1 MEAGKHP
8 TSNVALKQ
16 IEGIQTRRE
25 ISILVLGETG
35 AGKSSLIKRATG
47 SPVKI
52 GHSLKSCTA
61 VCQGWQLTHGNEAIT
76 LIDSPGF
83 DDTTRPDMEILA
95 SIVSCLQDRRHPP
108 LVGIIYMHRITD
120 KKLTGASRMNLD
132 MLRALCGEHYFQ
144 NVLLVTSMWDTI
156 PTSRPLIEYESRE
169 AELRS
174 AEFWGD
180 LIDKGAT
187 MMRYNGERGSGI
199 DIVDVL
205 CKKHQ
210 APALG
215 IVLELQRGVE
225 LENTTA
231 GRVLTA
237 ELRRREEKRRREQEE
252 DEEEERLLQAQVAE
266 TQAQLKRVERRNM
279 AEAEH
284 GHHRRQEGNRDR
296 DRNLAWHGAQA
307 SWLPGFHKK
316 RK

>member
-1 MEAGKHP
+1 M
-8 TSNVALKQ
+8 L
-16 IEGIQTRRE
+16 IM
-25 ISILVLGETG
+25 SIG
-35 AGKSSLIKRATG
+35 
-47 SPVKI
+47 
-52 GHSLKSCTA
+52 TA
-61 VCQGWQLTHGNEAIT
+61 VCQGWQLTHGNETIT

-95 SIVSCLQDRRHPP
+95 SIVSCLQDRRYPP

-132 MLRALCGEHYFQ
+132 MLQALCGEHYFQ

-156 PTSRPLIEYESRE
+156 PASRPLIEYESRE
-169 AELRS
+169 AELVS
-174 AEFWGD
+174 AEFWGN

-187 MMRYNGERGSGI
+187 IMRYNEERGSGI

-205 CKKHQ
+205 CKRHQ

-215 IVLELQRGVE
+215 IILELQRGVE

-284 GHHRRQEGNRDR
+284 AHHRRQEGNRDLNL
-296 DRNLAWHGAQA
+296 NLAWHGARE
-307 SWLPGFHKK
+307 SWFVGFHKK